1 MLTVQVTPL
10 EPGRGESAPSP
21 AGSDWLGALLL
32 CPHYQCAYPWR
43 ALADLTGGGHVT
55 GAPGARARH

>member
-10 EPGRGESAPSP
+10 EPGCGEPPLSS
-21 AGSDWLGALLL
+21 AGSDGLGALLL

-43 ALADLTGGGHVT
+43 ALANLTGRGHVT
-55 GAPGARARH
+55 GALGTRARH